1 MRPVQGWDS
10 TKVFLFARMGN
21 EFGSETRSVF
31 EFYVKAVV
39 ALAAAWSCF
48 IFMYRNRKRRLLP
61 PGPFPLP
68 VIGNL
73 HQLGTLPHQALAALS
88 LKYGP
93 LMSLRLGSS
102 ALTIV
107 LSSGDMCK
115 EFFKTHDRIFSSRPT
130 SAAIKHLSYNLSDVA
145 FAPYGPYWRQMR
157 KVCVLQLLSSRRIE
171 SFRFIR
177 EEEVSVMIRSI
188 LDSNA
193 EHHQGSRP
201 FNLSKTVSALTNA
214 IICRMA
220 LGRKY
225 SDEDVVGSA
234 GFNSMVKETLLLAGS
249 FNVGDYVPYLAW
261 IDDLRGLNRRL
272 KNVHI
277 SQDQY
282 LEKVIDEHV
291 NAQNDCNVA
300 EDLVDVLLAASEDKD
315 MEFQITREN
324 IKAVIFDMLVGG
336 MDTSSTT
343 IEWTM
348 SELLR
353 NPPVMKKLQDE
364 LERVVGKE
372 RRVTES
378 DLPSLLYLQAVVTET
393 LRLHPAAPF
402 GIHLSV
408 EDCIVLG
415 YHIPRNTRVLLNLWA
430 IGRNTKTWGE
440 DVESFRPDRFVDDEG
455 GSANLVDAKTQE
467 NFEWLPFGA
476 GRRGCPGRHLA
487 TLVVELA
494 VAQLLHCFN
503 WKLPLDGQELDMTE
517 NFNGLTLPRAHELLA
532 IPTPRLPVL

>member
-1 MRPVQGWDS
+1 
-10 TKVFLFARMGN
+10 
-21 EFGSETRSVF
+21 
-31 EFYVKAVV
+31 
-39 ALAAAWSCF
+39 
-48 IFMYRNRKRRLLP
+48 
-61 PGPFPLP
+61 
-68 VIGNL
+68 
-73 HQLGTLPHQALAALS
+73 
-88 LKYGP
+88 
-93 LMSLRLGSS
+93 
-102 ALTIV
+102 
-107 LSSGDMCK
+107 
-115 EFFKTHDRIFSSRPT
+115 
-130 SAAIKHLSYNLSDVA
+130 
-145 FAPYGPYWRQMR
+145 
-157 KVCVLQLLSSRRIE
+157 
-171 SFRFIR
+171 
-177 EEEVSVMIRSI
+177 
-188 LDSNA
+188 
-193 EHHQGSRP
+193 
-201 FNLSKTVSALTNA
+201 
-214 IICRMA
+214 MA

-364 LERVVGKE
+364 LERVVGME

-378 DLPSLLYLQAVVTET
+378 DLPSLFTSCGDRNAET
-393 LRLHPAAPF
+393 PP
-402 GIHLSV
+402 G
-408 EDCIVLG
+408 G
-415 YHIPRNTRVLLNLWA
+415 TLW
-430 IGRNTKTWGE
+430 
-440 DVESFRPDRFVDDEG
+440 DSLVCG
-455 GSANLVDAKTQE
+455 G
-467 NFEWLPFGA
+467 
-476 GRRGCPGRHLA
+476 
-487 TLVVELA
+487 
-494 VAQLLHCFN
+494 LHCFRVSYPQ
-503 WKLPLDGQELDMTE
+503 KHS
-517 NFNGLTLPRAHELLA
+517 RAA
-532 IPTPRLPVL
+532 

>member
-1 MRPVQGWDS
+1 
-10 TKVFLFARMGN
+10 MGN
-21 EFGSETRSVF
+21 ELGSETRSVL
-31 EFYVKAVV
+31 EFYVKALV

-48 IFMYRNRKRRLLP
+48 IFMYRNRKQRLLP

-73 HQLGTLPHQALAALS
+73 HLLGTLPHQALAALS

-193 EHHQGSRP
+193 EHPQGSRP

-353 NPPVMKKLQDE
+353 NPPVMNKLQDE
-364 LERVVGKE
+364 LERVVGME

-402 GIHLSV
+402 GIHSSV
-408 EDCIVLG
+408 EDCTVLG

-430 IGRNTKTWGE
+430 IGRNTKRWGE

-455 GSANLVDAKTQE
+455 GSANLVDARTQE

-494 VAQLLHCFN
+494 VAQLLQCFN
-503 WKLPLDGQELDMTE
+503 WKLPLDRQELDMTE
-517 NFNGLTLPRAHELLA
+517 KFNGLTLPRAHELLA